1 MAKSVIKKATI
12 LLHSLDVSGLHNN
25 IDPSIAVAEKECT
38 NYAGYGWTEYLPGL
52 KSTEIPVEGYL
63 EADTIEA
70 EQFDSIENGT
80 IWPFG
85 YGLTRPLVAGDVFFF
100 THAWIRQWNRRQQV
114 GEIYGYAGQLQRAA
128 PMIRGRVL
136 ENLEA
141 ATTGNG
147 TAYDLGEAVP
157 DGERLWVAVH
167 VTAVSDPGDTLD
179 LTLESDAD
187 TGMATP
193 TSRLVI
199 PTITGVGS
207 YFGYVDGPVTDEAW
221 RLVRTIT
228 GSITYVAVIGRAP
241 VN

>member
-1 MAKSVIKKATI
+1 MAKGVIKKATI
-12 LLHSLDVSGLHNN
+12 LLHNLDVSGLHNN
-25 IDPSIAVAEKECT
+25 IDPTINIAEVQCT
-38 NYAGYGWTEYLPGL
+38 NYASNGWEEYLPGL

-85 YGLTRPLVAGDVFFF
+85 YGLTRPLAAGDVFFF
-100 THAWIRQWNRRQQV
+100 THAWVRQWTRRQQI
-114 GEIYGYAGQLQRAA
+114 GEVYGYNGQLQRNA

-136 ENLEA
+136 ENLTGA
-141 ATTGNG
+141 SSGNG
-147 TAYDLGEAVP
+147 TAYDLGSAIP
-157 DGERLWVAVH
+157 DGERLWVAVW
-167 VTAVSDPGDTLD
+167 VTGVSDPGDTLD
-179 LTLESDAD
+179 LDLESDAD
-187 TGMATP
+187 TGMASP

-199 PTITGVGS
+199 PTITGLGS

-228 GSITYVAVIGRAP
+228 GSVTYVAAIGRAP
-241 VN
+241 IN